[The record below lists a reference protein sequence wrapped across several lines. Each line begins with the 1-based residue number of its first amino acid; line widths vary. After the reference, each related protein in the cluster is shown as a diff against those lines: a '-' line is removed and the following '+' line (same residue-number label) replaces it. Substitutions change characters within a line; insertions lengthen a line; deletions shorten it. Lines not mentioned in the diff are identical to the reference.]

1 MKIPISAAL
10 IALTSSLALAD
21 DPSRFTLSGFG
32 TLGVVRSDKDDFRFR
47 NSTTQY
53 SGAGHSL
60 DASIDSAIGVQGSMR
75 LAEQLDVTAQI
86 ITRKTPYDDY
96 SPQVTWAYLRYRAT
110 PTLTI
115 RLGRTTTPFFMFSD
129 SLNLNYI
136 TPWIRPP
143 VEVYSLNPFSKLNG
157 IDMLYRAPLGTMDL
171 EVQGFYGNSDV
182 SAPATTN
189 NLKDTTGIKVALAG
203 SGINLMAGYTRAHLE
218 MLRSDTFLRAVSAAL
233 TASGDGHV
241 VSDLTGSDG
250 QAEFFSAGF
259 QWEKDNWLT
268 IAEYVKRKTNR
279 YIGSSHAW
287 YVTTGYR
294 FGQLTPY
301 ATYAQQIE
309 DAPITSA
316 SVAPSV
322 TPLLDLFNATRNNA
336 QKTIS
341 IGLRWDI
348 ARNTAL
354 KGQVERISPGPHGH
368 GIFAPT
374 TLAAYLSPADPVHVV
389 AFSVDF
395 VF

>member
-1 MKIPISAAL
+1 MKMTIATAL
-10 IALTSSLALAD
+10 VALTSTLALAD
-21 DPSRFTLSGFG
+21 EPSRVTLSGFG
-32 TLGVVRSDKDDFRFR
+32 TLGLVRSDKDDFRYR
-47 NSTTQY
+47 SSTTQY
-53 SGAGHSL
+53 TGAGHHF
-60 DASIDSAIGVQGSMR
+60 DASIDSVIGAQGSVR
-75 LAEQLDVTAQI
+75 LAERLDVTAQA

-96 SPQVTWAYLRYRAT
+96 APQITWAYLRYRAT

-136 TPWIRPP
+136 TPWVRSP
-143 VEVYSLNPFSKLNG
+143 VEVYSLNPFSELNG
-157 IDMLYRAPLGTMDL
+157 IDMLYRAPLGAMDL
-171 EVQGFYGNSDV
+171 EVQGFYGNSDL

-189 NLKDTTGIKVALAG
+189 KLKDATGIKVALAG
-203 SGINLMAGYTRAHLE
+203 SGINLQAGYTRAHLE
-218 MLRSDTFLRAVSAAL
+218 MQRSDTFLRTVTAAL

-259 QWEKDNWLT
+259 QWEKGNWLT

-301 ATYAQQIE
+301 ATFAQQTE
-309 DAPITSA
+309 DSPITSA

-322 TPLLDLFNATRNNA
+322 TPLIDLFNATRNNA

-374 TLAAYLSPADPVHVV
+374 TPAAYLRPSDPVHVL
-389 AFSVDF
+389 ALSVDF